1 MSAPQPEQQQ
11 ETISLPLQR
20 AFRGYSKESV
30 QKVIQEL
37 TRRLA
42 EAQQRAADAEAKLR
56 ALESERTQAAAPAPA
71 VADTVGVEDELERIR
86 DLERGLTKTLA
97 LAEES
102 ARATQ
107 RQAEEEAQRILA
119 EARSAAGEAA
129 RALESGRDRA
139 LGDVQRIREQLV
151 RALEALDAATRVAQ

>member
-42 EAQQRAADAEAKLR
+42 EAQQRAADAEARLR
-56 ALESERTQAAAPAPA
+56 ALQAERAQAQAPVVAPTA
-71 VADTVGVEDELERIR
+71 GVDGEIERIR

-119 EARSAAGEAA
+119 EARSSAGEAT

-139 LGDVQRIREQLV
+139 LGEVQRIREQLV
-151 RALEALDAATRVAQ
+151 RALESLDAATRLSQ

>member
-42 EAQQRAADAEAKLR
+42 EAQQRAADAEARLR
-56 ALESERTQAAAPAPA
+56 ALQAERAQTAAAA
-71 VADTVGVEDELERIR
+71 VAPPTPGVEDEIERIR

-151 RALEALDAATRVAQ
+151 RALDALDAATRVAQ

>member
-1 MSAPQPEQQQ
+1 VTAPQPEQQQ

-42 EAQQRAADAEAKLR
+42 EAQQRTADAEARVR
-56 ALESERTQAAAPAPA
+56 ALEAERAQAPAAPAAPT
-71 VADTVGVEDELERIR
+71 ADAEDLERIR

-102 ARATQ
+102 ARTTQ

-119 EARSAAGEAA
+119 EARATAGEAA

-139 LGDVQRIREQLV
+139 LEDVQRIREQLV
-151 RALEALDAATRVAQ
+151 RALDALDAASRVA

>member
-1 MSAPQPEQQQ
+1 VSAPQPEQQQ

-56 ALESERTQAAAPAPA
+56 ALQAERAQAP
-71 VADTVGVEDELERIR
+71 VALPTAGVEDEMERIR

-119 EARSAAGEAA
+119 EARSTASEAA

-139 LGDVQRIREQLV
+139 LGDIQRIREQLV
-151 RALEALDAATRVAQ
+151 HALEALDAAARVAQ